1 MGDRE
6 KDEEPFLRPEEFA
19 RSGNKRR
26 PIPVQIGASKKGEH
40 SRYRMNWVQISFMVI
55 GFILGATLLKGA
67 LPFALRFGLK
77 VRFWLRHGR
86 KGKIILFV
94 YSDSSNWKN
103 YIETNILPRIEA
115 HSIILNWS
123 KRREWASQM
132 QLETKLFNQWA
143 GPGEFVPVAI
153 LFSLTGKVRTFRLWQ
168 PSGNPKRGKEKI
180 SKGAE
185 QALVEAVKQFE
196 R

>member
-1 MGDRE
+1 
-6 KDEEPFLRPEEFA
+6 
-19 RSGNKRR
+19 
-26 PIPVQIGASKKGEH
+26 
-40 SRYRMNWVQISFMVI
+40 MNWVQIAWMVL

-67 LPFALRFGLK
+67 FPFAFRFVLK

-86 KGKIILFV
+86 EGKFILFV

-103 YIETNILPRIEA
+103 YIETNILPRIKA

-123 KRREWASQM
+123 KRREWGPQM
-132 QLETKLFNQWA
+132 QFETKLFNQWA

-153 LFSLTGKVRTFRLWQ
+153 LFPLTGKVRVFRLWQ
-168 PSGNPKRGKEKI
+168 PSGNPKHGKEKI
-180 SKGAE
+180 SKEAE
-185 QALVEAVKQFE
+185 QALFEAVKQFD